1 MSPQRM
7 AGYVPL
13 RGAPAE
19 TEPAPA
25 TTTAP
30 APAAP
35 AAGAVPE
42 AVPAPV
48 SDVAAP
54 RVPASDVPVVD
65 APAAVPAA
73 EAPAAPA
80 PVPASDLTP
89 LASRQRMAGYVPLA
103 REAEW
108 LGGAAAPAAAPVSG
122 TPAGAPAAAPA
133 PIAASASPTQS
144 PRPAEPAA
152 AQPRLAEQDV
162 AAAVARPAAAAPVAV
177 ESDLVPLGQ
186 RRRMG
191 GYVPLAREGEWFAEL
206 AAADAAPAG
215 ETAEPTVL
223 EAAHDDAAPAAE
235 AAVTEPAAP
244 TTTAAAAAATTA
256 AAQAP
261 AAPVQPATAA
271 AAAPTAPDTRSAP
284 PASAAQPPR
293 AEPAAASGR
302 PARATKKT
310 DAAEEAPASSRLRK
324 ALPLVAGVVVLA
336 LVAVLAARWLRT
348 LDPVADFIAAYDGH
362 PALAEGTPVGMPPWL
377 GWQHFLNMFLMVLI
391 IRTGL
396 QIRNETRPPANFT
409 PKKDGVF
416 SARGN
421 TPKKFS
427 LTIWTHQA
435 LDALWLLNGVVF
447 VVLLFVTGQWARIV
461 PTDPYVFHH
470 ALSAGI
476 QYLSLDWPT
485 ENGWVHYNAL
495 QMLSYTLVVFVAAP
509 LAALTGWRMSS
520 WFPTEAKGLNRA
532 FPMEAARKVHFPVM
546 LFFVLFILTHV
557 FLVFFTGA
565 LKNLNHMYTSRGDAT
580 DAWGLVVFLVSVAV
594 TAAAW
599 FLLRPS
605 FTAPAASKFGTVGR

>member
-1 MSPQRM
+1 M
-7 AGYVPL
+7 
-13 RGAPAE
+13 
-19 TEPAPA
+19 
-25 TTTAP
+25 
-30 APAAP
+30 
-35 AAGAVPE
+35 
-42 AVPAPV
+42 
-48 SDVAAP
+48 
-54 RVPASDVPVVD
+54 
-65 APAAVPAA
+65 
-73 EAPAAPA
+73 
-80 PVPASDLTP
+80 
-89 LASRQRMAGYVPLA
+89 
-103 REAEW
+103 
-108 LGGAAAPAAAPVSG
+108 
-122 TPAGAPAAAPA
+122 
-133 PIAASASPTQS
+133 
-144 PRPAEPAA
+144 
-152 AQPRLAEQDV
+152 
-162 AAAVARPAAAAPVAV
+162 
-177 ESDLVPLGQ
+177 
-186 RRRMG
+186 
-191 GYVPLAREGEWFAEL
+191 
-206 AAADAAPAG
+206 
-215 ETAEPTVL
+215 
-223 EAAHDDAAPAAE
+223 
-235 AAVTEPAAP
+235 
-244 TTTAAAAAATTA
+244 
-256 AAQAP
+256 
-261 AAPVQPATAA
+261 
-271 AAAPTAPDTRSAP
+271 
-284 PASAAQPPR
+284 
-293 AEPAAASGR
+293 
-302 PARATKKT
+302 
-310 DAAEEAPASSRLRK
+310 
-324 ALPLVAGVVVLA
+324 AGVVVLA

-565 LKNLNHMYTSRGDAT
+565 LKNLNHMYTSRGDAA